1 MKKYNHLWLN
11 QLLFQNP
18 KHSRYIPI
26 CILIRGKS
34 IFSLGT
40 HQQPSKGAKSFDLW
54 FPASKWQWTILFG
67 QLKCF
72 DSRVANRIWQI
83 YWLNFMVLLLLLSF
97 SQQKKLG
104 NWMKGGRVETI
115 SWTKKNLSLI
125 HKKAENER
133 WRRQAI
139 WPKVDLFW
147 HICYFVPGSLRCDDG
162 PTTLNFEHFFVLF
175 FCMKLF
181 SAQKVWKL
189 YWRTP

>member
-1 MKKYNHLWLN
+1 MDGWMAGVEINLGNLKKWLYMKKYNHLWLN

-83 YWLNFMVLLLLLSF
+83 YWLHVVLKKWDWKGAGSTEILADDEDYDRQFCQSWPLLTYLL
-97 SQQKKLG
+97 
-104 NWMKGGRVETI
+104 R
-115 SWTKKNLSLI
+115 
-125 HKKAENER
+125 ER
-133 WRRQAI
+133 LLW
-139 WPKVDLFW
+139 
-147 HICYFVPGSLRCDDG
+147 
-162 PTTLNFEHFFVLF
+162 TLNFFGLIYYTIYGKSLHL
-175 FCMKLF
+175 
-181 SAQKVWKL
+181 
-189 YWRTP
+189 